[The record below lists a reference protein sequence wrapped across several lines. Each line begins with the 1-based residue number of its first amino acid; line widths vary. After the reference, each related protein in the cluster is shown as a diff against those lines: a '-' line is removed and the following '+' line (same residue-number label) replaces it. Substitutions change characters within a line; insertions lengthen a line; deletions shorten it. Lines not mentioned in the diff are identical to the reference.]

1 MFPTWFL
8 LFLKKLV
15 YKKIFVAL
23 LLFLPITAFAGRIF
37 YSNSSTIIKVG
48 IVWNEQDK
56 LADIAGKN
64 LLNYQENIQ
73 FLKYDNKEQLE
84 SAVYAKEIQWGYVFT
99 ENFDK
104 KLFNGDTKNSI
115 KCFKTPSSFF
125 SKITDE
131 IVFSAVMKEYAKEVL
146 IEYTEKSNL
155 FSPDITKKAKSIL
168 SQKYD
173 AYLNGKETFSFSY
186 HSLNTGANEKTE
198 NFIASP
204 IRGICSVL
212 LLFAGLYGGI
222 LSIEY
227 EKKGIYKRLSPLD
240 KQMAIAICIFSAVS
254 TVFLSSVLSFFIAG
268 SFRGVFYEI
277 VLLFFYIF
285 SIIGFSFF
293 LTAIFKK
300 ESVLSGM
307 IPIFMIVCIL
317 FCPVFFDITLFAPKL
332 SFIRYLL
339 LPFYY
344 LKGNVIS
351 LFLLGILFYFL
362 GYCFLERKWKN

>member
-56 LADIAGKN
+56 LADMAGKN

-73 FLKYDNKEQLE
+73 FLKYENKEQLKD
-84 SAVYAKEIQWGYVFT
+84 AVYTKEIQWGYVFT
-99 ENFDK
+99 ENFDEK
-104 KLFNGDTKNSI
+104 IFTGNAKNSI
-115 KCFKTPSSFF
+115 ECFKTPSSFF

-131 IVFSAVMKEYAKEVL
+131 IIFSAVMKEYAKEAL

-155 FSPDITKKAKSIL
+155 FSFDITKKEKNIL
-168 SQKYD
+168 SEKYNT
-173 AYLNGKETFSFSY
+173 YLNGKETFSFSY

-204 IRGICSVL
+204 IRGICAVL

-240 KQMAIAICIFSAVS
+240 KQKAVVICIFSAVS
-254 TVFLSSVLSFFIAG
+254 MVFLSSVLSFFIAG
-268 SFRGVFYEI
+268 SFRGIFYEI
-277 VLLFFYIF
+277 RLLLFYVF

-293 LTAIFKK
+293 LTSVFKK
-300 ESVLSGM
+300 ESILSGM
-307 IPIFMIVCIL
+307 IPVLMIACIL
-317 FCPVFFDITLFAPKL
+317 FCPVFFDISLFAPNFR
-332 SFIRYLL
+332 FIGYLL

-344 LKGNVIS
+344 LKGNALAL
-351 LFLLGILFYFL
+351 LFFGVFFYFF
-362 GYCFLERKWKN
+362 GYCLWRKKWKN

>member
-1 MFPTWFL
+1 MFPTWFV
-8 LFLKKLV
+8 LFLKKLF
-15 YKKIFVAL
+15 YKKIFIVL

-48 IVWNEQDK
+48 LVWNEKDK
-56 LADIAGKN
+56 LADIAGN
-64 LLNYQENIQ
+64 DLLNYQENIQ
-73 FLKYDNKEQLE
+73 FLKYDNEEQLE
-84 SAVYAKEIQWGYVFT
+84 NAVYAKEIQWGYVFT
-99 ENFDK
+99 ENFDE
-104 KLFNGDTKNSI
+104 KLFNEDTKNSI

-131 IVFSAVMKEYAKEVL
+131 IVFSAVMKEYAKEIL

-155 FSPDITKKAKSIL
+155 FSTDVTKKAKDIL

-173 AYLNGKETFSFSY
+173 AYLNGEDTFSFSY
-186 HSLNTGANEKTE
+186 HSLNTGTSEKTE

-204 IRGICSVL
+204 IRGICTVL

-227 EKKGIYKRLSPLD
+227 EKKGIYKRLSLLN
-240 KQMAIAICIFSAVS
+240 KQKAVTICIFSTVS
-254 TVFLSSVLSFFIAG
+254 TVFLSTFISFFIAE
-268 SFRGVFYEI
+268 SFRGVFYE
-277 VLLFFYIF
+277 VLLLLFYIF

-293 LTAIFKK
+293 LTAILKT
-300 ESVLSGM
+300 ESALSGI
-307 IPIFMIVCIL
+307 IPIFMIICIL

-332 SFIRYLL
+332 GFIRYLL

-344 LKGNVIS
+344 LKGNVLI
-351 LFLLGILFYFL
+351 LLLLGILFYFL
-362 GYCFLERKWKN
+362 GYCILGRRWKN

>member
-15 YKKIFVAL
+15 CKKIFVAL
-23 LLFLPITAFAGRIF
+23 LLFLPITACAGRIF
-37 YSNSSTIIKVG
+37 YSNISTIIKVG
-48 IVWNEQDK
+48 IVWNEKDK
-56 LADIAGKN
+56 LADTAGN
-64 LLNYQENIQ
+64 DLLNYQENIQ
-73 FLKYDNKEQLE
+73 FLRYENKEQLKN
-84 SAVYAKEIQWGYVFT
+84 AVYAKEIQWGYVFT
-99 ENFDK
+99 ENFDE
-104 KLFNGDTKNSI
+104 KLFNGDIKNSI
-115 KCFKTPSSFF
+115 ECFKTPSSFF

-155 FSPDITKKAKSIL
+155 FSADVTKKAKNVL

-173 AYLNGKETFSFSY
+173 AYLNGKDTFSFSY
-186 HSLNTGANEKTE
+186 HSLNTGTNEKTE
-198 NFIASP
+198 NFTAAP
-204 IRGICSVL
+204 IRGICAVL

-240 KQMAIAICIFSAVS
+240 KQKAVIICIFSAVS
-254 TVFLSSVLSFFIAG
+254 TVFLSSILSFFIAG
-268 SFRGVFYEI
+268 SFRGVFYE
-277 VLLFFYIF
+277 VLLLFSYVF

-293 LTAIFKK
+293 LAAIFKA
-300 ESVLSGM
+300 ESVLSGV

-332 SFIRYLL
+332 GFIRYLL

-344 LKGNVIS
+344 LKGNVLS
-351 LFLLGILFYFL
+351 LLLLGMLFYFCGYYLL
-362 GYCFLERKWKN
+362 GRRWKD